1 MSSDSHDAA
10 RKDGVEP
17 PVRLTR
23 SWRHRC
29 PVALRYGIAIL
40 LAGLAWGTTFALR
53 HLIDAPSFQTPFFV
67 CAIVLSSWI
76 GGAGPGIAA
85 TFFSIFAIEY
95 SFTEPRYTFSVTL
108 SEVPKFTVFFLA
120 GTFISLLARR
130 QRRDEE
136 ALLVARESLE
146 EKVRDRTADLERTN
160 VQLTDEIAERKR
172 AESALQRLNR
182 AWRVRGLFNRA
193 IARSTGEPELMTR
206 ICQTLV
212 KSSGYRL
219 AWVAAVEEN
228 QITAAAHA
236 AGDQVTQ
243 VETAWKV
250 SGRGYVLASRVIDGG
265 MPLASSH
272 REPSLDLPPDAWADS
287 NGVQAVL
294 ALPLISDG
302 SILGALLLYSGDRD
316 AFDKQETDL
325 LQQAANDVAQGIVLL
340 RTRAA
345 RAAAE
350 SALKN
355 TRAELERV
363 ARVTTMGELTAS
375 IAHEINQPLAALI
388 TNANACLRWLDRQPP
403 ELDEAREAARR
414 IIRDGKRGSEV
425 LARIRAMLKKQ
436 EPMRETLAINEVIDE
451 VLALVRAGMDGVK
464 LEKRYSAQLPVV
476 QGDRV
481 QLQQVILNLVLNG
494 LDAMKGVAD
503 RASALEIST
512 EIDAAGDLEVAIRD
526 NGVGL
531 TAEQAEKIFT
541 TFFTTKADGL
551 GMGLSICRSIIE
563 QHGGRLWAAPNDDF
577 GVTFRFTLPVALF

>member
-1 MSSDSHDAA
+1 MSSNDHDAA
-10 RKDGVEP
+10 RRAGGTP

-40 LAGLAWGTTFALR
+40 LAGLAWVTTFALR

-67 CAIVLSSWI
+67 CAIVLSGWI

-85 TFFSIFAIEY
+85 TVLSIFAIEY

-182 AWRVRGLFNRA
+182 AWRVRGLFNRS

-219 AWVAAVEEN
+219 AWVAEVGES
-228 QITAAAHA
+228 QIAAAAYA
-236 AGDQVTQ
+236 AGDRVTH
-243 VETAWKV
+243 VETAWAG
-250 SGRGYVLASRVIDGG
+250 SGRGYVLATRVINGG
-265 MPLASSH
+265 MPLACSP
-272 REPSLDLPPDAWADS
+272 REPSSDLPPDAWADS

-325 LQQAANDVAQGIVLL
+325 LQQAANDVAQGIVLF

-494 LDAMKGVAD
+494 LDAMKGVSD
-503 RASALEIST
+503 RASALAIST

-551 GMGLSICRSIIE
+551 GMGLSICRSIVE